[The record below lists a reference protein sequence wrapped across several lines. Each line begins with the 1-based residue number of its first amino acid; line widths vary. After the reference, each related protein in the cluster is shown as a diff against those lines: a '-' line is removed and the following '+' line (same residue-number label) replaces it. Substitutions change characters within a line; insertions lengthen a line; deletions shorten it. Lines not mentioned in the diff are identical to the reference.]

1 MPNRGW
7 TWIEEDGENEG
18 ILPAVEIL
26 VKAWN
31 DQNNHVE
38 SLWFRNRRRDED
50 DGYADMLS
58 EQAAEDAFKII
69 RANEDDPDEWV
80 EKNRSEWLK
89 MVDEAHDRLILAERQ
104 KGEAEVLKLSSI
116 EAALSRL
123 GVRMM
128 RPYEHWNEDEK
139 WMEYSENRHSDDDG
153 YSMY

>member
-31 DQNNHVE
+31 DQNGTIE
-38 SLWFRNRRRDED
+38 SMWFRNRRRDED
-50 DGYADMLS
+50 DGYADMLA
-58 EQAAEDAFKII
+58 EQAAEDAFKIL

-80 EKNRSEWLK
+80 EKNRPEWLR
-89 MVDEAHDRLILAERQ
+89 MVDDAHDRLIREERQ
-104 KGEAEVLKLSSI
+104 KGEGELLKLSSI
-116 EAALSRL
+116 EAALGRL

-128 RPYEHWNEDEK
+128 RPYEHWNEDERF
-139 WMEYSENRHSDDDG
+139 MEYSESRYDDDYG
-153 YSMY
+153 YDC